1 MPDQLALWFATW
13 AKAIGHFRG
22 WTLPGWWPGVS
33 GCSLGF
39 AVVPHCYRWLFW
51 GHWCDMNAWMCN
63 FNDVQCQVVP
73 FKNTREVPNSIEQA
87 KYQCRSIFDDWLS
100 FPIPLGCCTCSRFY
114 SSDPFTP
121 MVCGVL
127 VFQRILYICAFRC
140 GSALMKGNLGI
151 ARPRTT
157 WPKIREGFPRVAMRT
172 RCWCP
177 LSPLSTVYP

>member
-1 MPDQLALWFATW
+1 MVSPRSQLKLHRRIGTLGDSGITSSTETPTERRWKHIKNLLFVPDQLALWFATW

-63 FNDVQCQVVP
+63 FNDVRCQVVP

-114 SSDPFTP
+114 
-121 MVCGVL
+121 
-127 VFQRILYICAFRC
+127 
-140 GSALMKGNLGI
+140 
-151 ARPRTT
+151 
-157 WPKIREGFPRVAMRT
+157 
-172 RCWCP
+172 
-177 LSPLSTVYP
+177 